1 MITPDTVQTPLMWAS
16 RVLSEA
22 VMGFLALV
30 ALATAIGPLVFDVS
44 PATDRLLDSVDWVVL
59 GLFIAEFAVQ
69 FTVARDR
76 SAWVRSPWRLVD
88 AICIGGPLLSLLPQ
102 VSDAV
107 RGALVFRFLRV
118 GRAVAFSARAGALA
132 VQKRQESTPALH
144 RGEAKISMITPGE
157 AHSSTAASWS
167 DLLAWTRDKSPA
179 WYHVSGVHRD
189 QLEELVRMAGIRD
202 EDLVHFRD
210 PVGQSRVRNF
220 SGLTS
225 IILSLPTVAEV
236 GFPAVSKTQVLVMV
250 FETGLLTAT
259 WDSFDLPQSILPVAA
274 HSAFADASFPAR
286 TSYSI
291 LALVRDR
298 GAVVADRHE
307 EEILRL
313 EEIRATE
320 GGTEF
325 LNQAFRLQ
333 REMSAAT
340 ADVWRLKE
348 IVRKLA
354 DGKVQL
360 QGADAKNEPFL
371 DSLLSSIDALHEKF
385 AELKESLTSLIEL
398 HMNVTSFEMNKFMK
412 LLAIV
417 GFLGLIPS
425 VAGGL
430 LGMNVEGNPWSVTL
444 GQVAF
449 GIAMGMAISLY
460 VFAIKGW
467 LR

>member
-1 MITPDTVQTPLMWAS
+1 MITPDTGQTPWMRAS
-16 RVLSEA
+16 RVLNEA

-30 ALATAIGPLVFDVS
+30 ALATGIGPLVFDVS
-44 PATDRLLDSVDWVVL
+44 PATDRLLNSVEWVVL

-69 FTVARDR
+69 FRVAKDK
-76 SAWVRSPWRLVD
+76 SAWLRSRWRLVD

-102 VSDAV
+102 VSDGV
-107 RGALVFRFLRV
+107 RGALMFRFLRV
-118 GRAVAFSARAGALA
+118 GRAVAFSARAGALV
-132 VQKRQESTPALH
+132 VQKRKVSTPALNP
-144 RGEAKISMITPGE
+144 GEAKISKIPPGDVQ
-157 AHSSTAASWS
+157 SSAVASWS
-167 DLLAWTRDKSPA
+167 DLSDWIRDRTPA

-189 QLEELVRMAGIRD
+189 QLEELVRKARIRD
-202 EDLVHFRD
+202 EDVVHFRD
-210 PVGQSRVRNF
+210 QVGQSRVTSS

-259 WDSFDLPQSILPVAA
+259 WDSFDLPQSIPPWTARGALAG
-274 HSAFADASFPAR
+274 ASFPAR
-286 TSYSI
+286 TSCSI
-291 LALVRDR
+291 LALACDR
-298 GAVVADRHE
+298 SEVVAQRHE
-307 EEILRL
+307 EAILRL
-313 EEIRATE
+313 EEIRVNE
-320 GGTEF
+320 GGAEF

-333 REMSAAT
+333 REMSSAT
-340 ADVWRLKE
+340 AEVRRLKE
-348 IVRKLA
+348 IVSKLA
-354 DGKVQL
+354 VGKVQL

-371 DSLLSSIDALHEKF
+371 DSLLSSIDALHQKSG
-385 AELKESLTSLIEL
+385 ELKESLTSLIDL

-412 LLAIV
+412 FLAIV

>member
-1 MITPDTVQTPLMWAS
+1 MITPDTGRTPWMWAS
-16 RVLSEA
+16 RVLNEA

-30 ALATAIGPLVFDVS
+30 ALATGIGPLVFDVS
-44 PATDRLLDSVDWVVL
+44 PATDRLLDFVEWVVL

-69 FTVARDR
+69 FQVAKDK
-76 SAWVRSPWRLVD
+76 SAWLRSPWRLVD

-102 VSDAV
+102 VSDEV

-132 VQKRQESTPALH
+132 VQKRQASTPALR
-144 RGEAKISMITPGE
+144 RGEAKITMIPSGE
-157 AHSSTAASWS
+157 AHSPAVASSS
-167 DLLAWTRDKSPA
+167 DLSAWIRHRSPA
-179 WYHVSGVHRD
+179 WYHVSGVQRD
-189 QLEELVRMAGIRD
+189 QLEELVRLAGIRD
-202 EDLVHFRD
+202 EDVVHFRD
-210 PVGQSRVRNF
+210 PVGQSRVA
-220 SGLTS
+220 SSSDVTS
-225 IILSLPTVAEV
+225 IILSLPTVAED
-236 GFPAVSKTQVLVMV
+236 GFPAVSKTRVLVMV
-250 FETGLLTAT
+250 FKTGLLTAT
-259 WDSFDLPQSILPVAA
+259 WDSFDLPQSILPGMARGALANVN
-274 HSAFADASFPAR
+274 FPAR
-286 TSYSI
+286 TSYGI
-291 LALVRDR
+291 LALARDR
-298 GAVVADRHE
+298 SEVVANRHE

-313 EEIRATE
+313 EEIRANE
-320 GGTEF
+320 GGAEF

-333 REMSAAT
+333 REMSSAT
-340 ADVWRLKE
+340 AEVWRLKK
-348 IVRKLA
+348 IVGKLA

-371 DSLLSSIDALHEKF
+371 DSLLSSIDALHEKSD
-385 AELKESLTSLIEL
+385 ELKDSLKSLIEL

>member
-1 MITPDTVQTPLMWAS
+1 MIKRDTVPTPLLWAS

-30 ALATAIGPLVFDVS
+30 ALATAVGPLVFDVS
-44 PATDRLLDSVDWVVL
+44 PAMDRLLDSVEWVVL
-59 GLFIAEFAVQ
+59 GLFVAEFTVQ
-69 FTVARDR
+69 FTVAKDR

-144 RGEAKISMITPGE
+144 RGEAKISMTTPGE

-167 DLLAWTRDKSPA
+167 DLLAWARDKSPA
-179 WYHVSGVHRD
+179 WYHVSAIQRD
-189 QLEELVRMAGIRD
+189 RLEELVRTAGIRD
-202 EDLVHFRD
+202 EDLVLFRS
-210 PVGQSRVRNF
+210 PVGQSRVKNLP
-220 SGLTS
+220 GVTG
-225 IILSLPTVAEV
+225 IIVSLPTVAEV
-236 GFPAVSKTQVLVMV
+236 GFPAVSKTPVLVMV

-259 WDSFDLPQSILPVAA
+259 WDSFDLQSILPGTA
-274 HSAFADASFPAR
+274 HSALTDASFPAR
-286 TSYSI
+286 TSYGI

-298 GAVVADRHE
+298 SAVVAHRHE

-313 EEIRATE
+313 EEIRANQ
-320 GGTEF
+320 GGPEF

-333 REMSAAT
+333 REMSAAR
-340 ADVWRLKE
+340 AEVWRLKE

-354 DGKVQL
+354 DGKVQML
-360 QGADAKNEPFL
+360 GADAMNEPFL
-371 DSLLSSIDALHEKF
+371 DSLLSSTDALHEKF
-385 AELKESLTSLIEL
+385 VELKESLTSLIEL
-398 HMNVTSFEMNKFMK
+398 HMNITSFEMNKFMK

-430 LGMNVEGNPWSVTL
+430 LGMNVQGNPWSVTL

-449 GIAMGMAISLY
+449 AIAMAMAISLY
-460 VFAIKGW
+460 IFAIKGW

>member
-1 MITPDTVQTPLMWAS
+1 M
-16 RVLSEA
+16 
-22 VMGFLALV
+22 
-30 ALATAIGPLVFDVS
+30 
-44 PATDRLLDSVDWVVL
+44 
-59 GLFIAEFAVQ
+59 
-69 FTVARDR
+69 
-76 SAWVRSPWRLVD
+76 
-88 AICIGGPLLSLLPQ
+88 
-102 VSDAV
+102 
-107 RGALVFRFLRV
+107 
-118 GRAVAFSARAGALA
+118 
-132 VQKRQESTPALH
+132 PALH
-144 RGEAKISMITPGE
+144 RGEATISMITPGE
-157 AHSSTAASWS
+157 AHSSTPATWS

-189 QLEELVRMAGIRD
+189 RLEELVRMAGIRD

-210 PVGQSRVRNF
+210 PVGQSRVKNLP
-220 SGLTS
+220 GVTG
-225 IILSLPTVAEV
+225 IILSVPTVAEV
-236 GFPAVSKTQVLVMV
+236 GFPEVSKTFVLVMV

-259 WDSFDLPQSILPVAA
+259 GGSFDLPENILPGVAR
-274 HSAFADASFPAR
+274 DALAGTRFPAR
-286 TSYSI
+286 TSYAI
-291 LALVRDR
+291 LALACDR
-298 GAVVADRHE
+298 SGVVAHRHE

-313 EEIRATE
+313 EEFRANE
-320 GGTEF
+320 GGAEF

-371 DSLLSSIDALHEKF
+371 DSLLSNIDALHQKSS
-385 AELKESLTSLIEL
+385 ELKESLKSLIEL

>member
-1 MITPDTVQTPLMWAS
+1 MQY
-16 RVLSEA
+16 
-22 VMGFLALV
+22 
-30 ALATAIGPLVFDVS
+30 
-44 PATDRLLDSVDWVVL
+44 
-59 GLFIAEFAVQ
+59 
-69 FTVARDR
+69 
-76 SAWVRSPWRLVD
+76 
-88 AICIGGPLLSLLPQ
+88 
-102 VSDAV
+102 

-144 RGEAKISMITPGE
+144 RGEAKISMVTPGE

-167 DLLAWTRDKSPA
+167 DLSAWARDKSPA

-210 PVGQSRVRNF
+210 PVGQSRVKNS
-220 SGLTS
+220 SGVTG

-236 GFPAVSKTQVLVMV
+236 GFPAVSKTPVLVMV

-259 WDSFDLPQSILPVAA
+259 WDSFDLPQSILPGTA
-274 HSAFADASFPAR
+274 HGASADASFPAR
-286 TSYSI
+286 TSYGI
-291 LALVRDR
+291 LALARDR
-298 GAVVADRHE
+298 SAFVAHRHE

-313 EEIRATE
+313 EEIRANQ

-340 ADVWRLKE
+340 AEVWRLKE

-354 DGKVQL
+354 DGKVQM

-385 AELKESLTSLIEL
+385 VELKESLTSLIEL